1 VTAGIYSVTLTGAIK
16 NSGGGAEALEEIPIR
31 IPPRLVPGL
40 PRNEPMPTEPANMPR
55 CIYCQQ
61 ERPPEFYAK
70 VEHVLPQSFG
80 RFLNNLTLRD
90 VVCDLCNQYFGDH
103 LEIFLGRDTYEGQ
116 MRFLHGV
123 KDVEDFKSMGR
134 NSRLIVRCAEGQFTG
149 CYMMRYYSE
158 EKNDIAVKPLPQVGF
173 MMSMPEG
180 YRYFLLNQIPTQAEL
195 DGLGYQPTHPRPV
208 VGLEVD
214 PDELTGLLA
223 EKGIAFRHQGS
234 LAPDAFLDTIGCDLE
249 VLIDDVT
256 FRSVAKIAFN
266 YLAYWEGASFVQ
278 HPAFDKARRY
288 IRWGHAPGYELIRV
302 AQASVLGD
310 EPEEG
315 QRRLGH
321 LITVSW
327 ATDGVSVFSQVALFN
342 WMTYQVSLAHDF
354 TGPPPELTRGHF
366 FNVANHQIFELGS
379 RRSLPV
385 KALEHNIIFEF
396 EKLATQN
403 GHDLREA
410 VDKKLISGEIEY
422 QIDTNLPRGPYFDHV
437 SRTICVQ
444 DSYLAFLWA
453 YVYSQFVIYEVGV
466 QLPLTQGRN
475 TGVIEFDTELLRRA
489 KQLECWALSFAE
501 TYTAWDESVLPNP
514 RSPTEG
520 GSEEKAYI
528 EKANAV
534 FLKAVVF
541 LLFHEYAHAIFD
553 HVPNETDSYLLEQE
567 KEADNFALDQ
577 VVFTCT
583 TEKDKQIAG
592 LSLVLL
598 CTSSLFLVKEA
609 RSIWQRRHPD
619 LHERIRHA
627 ISELNLQ
634 SEESKYYLYNLACIR
649 LKAFLDR
656 HGHPMGQL
664 VDETAEDLFFRYLHI
679 IDGIE
684 ASTE

>member
-1 VTAGIYSVTLTGAIK
+1 
-16 NSGGGAEALEEIPIR
+16 
-31 IPPRLVPGL
+31 
-40 PRNEPMPTEPANMPR
+40 MPR

-61 ERPPEFYAK
+61 ERSPEFFEK

-80 RFLNNLTLRD
+80 RFLDNLILRD

-134 NSRLIVRCAEGQFTG
+134 NSRLIVRCAEGQFAG
-149 CYMMRYYSE
+149 CYMMRYYSK

-173 MMSMPEG
+173 MMSAPEG
-180 YRYFLLNQIPTQAEL
+180 YRYFLLDQIPTQAQLHE
-195 DGLGYQPTHPRPV
+195 LGYQPNHPRPI

-223 EKGIAFRHQGS
+223 DKGIAFRHQGS
-234 LAPDAFLDTIGCDLE
+234 LTPDILLDTIGCDLE
-249 VLIDDVT
+249 IEIDPVIL
-256 FRSVAKIAFN
+256 RSVAKIAFN

-278 HPAFDKARRY
+278 HPAFDKVRRY

-302 AQASVLGD
+302 AQASVLAD

-315 QRRLGH
+315 RRGLGH
-321 LITVSW
+321 LITVGW
-327 ATDGVSVFSQVALFN
+327 ATDGVSVFAQVALFN
-342 WMTYQVSLAHDF
+342 WLTYQISLARNF

-366 FNVANHQIFELGS
+366 FNVANHEISELES

-385 KALEHNIIFEF
+385 KALEHNIITEF
-396 EKLATQN
+396 ETLATKN
-403 GHDLREA
+403 GHDLGET
-410 VDKKLISGEIEY
+410 VSKKSISTAIEY
-422 QIDTNLPRGPYFDHV
+422 HIDTSLPRGPYFDHV
-437 SRTICVQ
+437 TRTICIQ

-453 YVYSQFVIYEVGV
+453 YVYSQFVIYEFGV
-466 QLPLTQGRN
+466 QLPLTQGKN
-475 TGVIEFDTELLRRA
+475 AGVIEFDTELLRRA

-501 TYTAWDESVLPNP
+501 TYAVWDENVLPNP

-520 GSEEKAYI
+520 GSEEKKYI
-528 EKANAV
+528 EKANGV

-553 HVPNETDSYLLEQE
+553 HVADGTDLYLLEQE
-567 KEADNFALDQ
+567 KDADNFALDQ
-577 VVFTCT
+577 VVFTCK
-583 TEKDKQIAG
+583 TEKDKQITG

-619 LHERIRHA
+619 LHERVRHA

-634 SEESKYYLYNLACIR
+634 SEESKYYLYNLASIS

-656 HGHPMGQL
+656 HGHSTGQL
-664 VDETAEDLFFRYLHI
+664 VEETAEDLFFRYLDI
-679 IDGIE
+679 IDGIK
-684 ASTE
+684 ASIE